1 MYFSEELRSQE
12 KPMDIRVE
20 KGRAEKFPCE
30 LLLLFSFESPDRLEG
45 PIQNVDLEWN
55 GFISAVMRQGDFKG
69 ELFECRLFYTQG
81 ALPAKRVLL
90 AGLGKRGEFDLEKW
104 RGTASKAGQFI
115 RNSGIK
121 QFAFPLK
128 RFDGLS
134 EVDLAESF
142 ITGFLLGVYQFNE
155 FKTIERE
162 KIKEVEEV
170 ILLEES
176 DEEIKWVGHGL
187 SKGQIISEAVNL
199 ARDLANGPS
208 NRVTPAVLAEK
219 AQQIAKDHG
228 MEIQVFEV
236 NQAEAMGMGAFVA
249 VAKGSQ
255 EPGKFIVLEYNK
267 GKGLDTIALVGK
279 GITFDSGGIS
289 IKPSENMDRMKD
301 DMSGAA
307 AVLAGMQAASRLQ
320 LPFHLVGIMPA
331 TENLPSGKAYK
342 PGDILKTLSGQ
353 TVEVISTDAEGRL
366 ILSDALT
373 YSLRYQPKA
382 IIDLATLTGAC
393 VIALGDFVIG
403 LFGNDEPLLKRIEE
417 ASAKT
422 GEKVWKMPLWDEYS
436 EYLKSDAADFRNVG
450 TRAAGAIVGAIF
462 LSKFV
467 ERIPWVH
474 LDIAGPASIEKERPY
489 IPRGGTGVGVRLLV
503 QLLRDWKKD

>member
-1 MYFSEELRSQE
+1 MN
-12 KPMDIRVE
+12 IRVD
-20 KGRAEKFPCE
+20 KGRAEKYPCE
-30 LLLLFSFESPDRLEG
+30 LLLLFSFELPERLEG
-45 PIQNVDLEWN
+45 PLQDVDLEWK
-55 GFISAVMRQGDFKG
+55 GFISNLIKQGDFKG

-81 ALPAKRVLL
+81 ALPVKRVLL
-90 AGLGKRGEFDLEKW
+90 TGLGKKEEFDLEKW
-104 RGTASKAGQFI
+104 RGASSKAGQFI

-121 QFAFPLK
+121 QFAFPIKKLDV
-128 RFDGLS
+128 FPEEELT
-134 EVDLAESF
+134 ESF
-142 ITGFLLGVYQFNE
+142 VIGLLLGIYQFNQ
-155 FKTIERE
+155 FKTLDRD
-162 KIKEVEEV
+162 KIKEIGEV
-170 ILLEES
+170 ILLGEI
-176 DEEIKWVGHGL
+176 DGEIKKISEGL
-187 SKGQIISEAVNL
+187 RTGKIISEAVYVT
-199 ARDLANGPS
+199 RDLVNGPS
-208 NRVTPAVLAEK
+208 NQVTPAVLAEK
-219 AQQIAKDHG
+219 AHQIAKDHG

-255 EPGKFIVLEYNK
+255 EPGKFIILEYNK

-307 AVLAGMQAASRLQ
+307 AVLATMQAASKLQ

-393 VIALGDFVIG
+393 VIALGDYVIG
-403 LFGNDEPLLKRIEE
+403 LFGNDEPLLKQVEK
-417 ASAKT
+417 ASGKT
-422 GEKVWKMPLWDEYS
+422 EEKVWRLPLWDEYF
-436 EYLKSDAADFRNVG
+436 EYLKSDVADFRNVG
-450 TRAAGAIVGAIF
+450 TRAAGAIIGAIF

-467 ERIPWVH
+467 EKVPWVH

-489 IPRGGTGVGVRLLV
+489 IPRGGTGVGVRLLL
-503 QLLRDWKKD
+503 QLLRDWARDGITKGDEN